1 VGNPN
6 LKNRV
11 IPNSA
16 VDKELY
22 NWLKEYSKKTKI
34 PISKL
39 LDKSIQLL
47 KESVEK

>member
-1 VGNPN
+1 MGNPN

-16 VDKELY
+16 ADKELY
-22 NWLKEYSKKTKI
+22 AWLKDYSKQTKI

-39 LDKSIQLL
+39 LDKSIELL
-47 KESVEK
+47 KESTK

>member
-1 VGNPN
+1 MANPG

-11 IPNSA
+11 VPNSA

-22 NWLKEYSKKTKI
+22 NWIKEYSKETKI

-39 LDKSIQLL
+39 LDKAIELL
-47 KESVEK
+47 KESAK